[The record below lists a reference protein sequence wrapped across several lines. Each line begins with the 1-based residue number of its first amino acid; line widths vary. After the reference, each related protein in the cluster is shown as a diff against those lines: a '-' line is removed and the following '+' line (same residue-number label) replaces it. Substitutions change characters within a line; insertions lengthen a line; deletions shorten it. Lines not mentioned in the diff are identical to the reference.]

1 MVSDFKCINTMVKV
15 ECVLYQDVNLKKKK
29 KSGYLK
35 PKGFSFF
42 FNYAKLN
49 YDDYAE
55 KNKRMNK
62 ACILAG
68 VQCSCAKISA
78 RKDHT
83 SKF

>member
-1 MVSDFKCINTMVKV
+1 MASDFKCINTMVKV
-15 ECVLYQDVNLKKKK
+15 ECFCSRMFIKKK

-35 PKGFSFF
+35 PEGFVFF

-49 YDDYAE
+49 YNDYVE

-62 ACILAG
+62 AHILAG
-68 VQCSCAKISA
+68 AECSCAKISA
-78 RKDHT
+78 HKDHI